1 MEYAPPYAPPID
13 MPVNGDRSDRH
24 LISPWALD
32 KGISAPSAASSLA
45 FASAWRFSGL
55 LASGGGQ
62 TGRDEVAS
70 PPGHLPRDA
79 AFPYRTFGPG

>member
-32 KGISAPSAASSLA
+32 KASLPLLLLLLSLSHLHGVSA
-45 FASAWRFSGL
+45 
-55 LASGGGQ
+55 
-62 TGRDEVAS
+62 VC
-70 PPGHLPRDA
+70 
-79 AFPYRTFGPG
+79 